1 MSPRAFFIALIKVN
15 PEAVSKNQN
24 IKHQVI
30 PNQQKMGKNFLKIP
44 WVQILFEPNF
54 HNMPTRLHYL
64 VKYLLANEIFGELIY
79 TYKMIQPGI
88 FSRFSQP
95 VYFSRL

>member
-1 MSPRAFFIALIKVN
+1 MSPRAFFIALIKVI

-54 HNMPTRLHYL
+54 HNMPTKLHYL
-64 VKYLLANEIFGELIY
+64 VKYLG
-79 TYKMIQPGI
+79 Q
-88 FSRFSQP
+88 
-95 VYFSRL
+95 